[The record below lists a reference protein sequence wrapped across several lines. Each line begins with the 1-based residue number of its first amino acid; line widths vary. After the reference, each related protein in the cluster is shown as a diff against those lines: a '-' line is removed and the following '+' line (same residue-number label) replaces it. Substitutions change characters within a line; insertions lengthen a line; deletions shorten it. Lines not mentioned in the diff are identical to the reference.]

1 MRPLSAL
8 PWRGAS
14 VHVVGPVKR
23 VLLNDCVAVT
33 AEDLRAP
40 RAGEFGAAVLIAG
53 AVNPADHCVAAG
65 AVVVTLR
72 PCKRALGGCRAVVH
86 RADERLTRVLGL
98 GLAAQA
104 ARLHTHGVGV
114 TPGTGK
120 GVEVRHTVLVACAD
134 AGHTGRRLLEDEGRR
149 VVLAPLGQAGEH
161 PERAVPAC
169 SCRNRGL
176 PEVAR
181 CGRRDLPK
189 EVNAGELGHVHHVRL
204 SHLGLAAELA
214 GDREDDLVLT
224 HRCWENAQLCLARLH
239 ARLERSRAVLRR
251 GAVGSAPAGV
261 PLNHVL
267 RRRLFL
273 KHLGGQRRDARR
285 REQVAELEDLE

>member
-1 MRPLSAL
+1 MPDVRPLSAL
-8 PWRGAS
+8 PWRGAV
-14 VHVVGPVKR
+14 VHVVGPIKW
-23 VLLNDCVAVT
+23 VLLNDRVAVT

-40 RAGEFGAAVLIAG
+40 RAGELGAAILLTGIS
-53 AVNPADHCVAAG
+53 NPADYCVAAG
-65 AVVVTLR
+65 AEVVALR

-104 ARLHTHGVGV
+104 ARLHTRGVGV
-114 TPGTGK
+114 TPGAGK

-134 AGHTGRRLLEDEGRR
+134 AGHTRCRLLEDDRHL
-149 VVLAPLGQAGEH
+149 VVLAPHSRAGEH
-161 PERAVPAC
+161 PKRAVPAC

-189 EVNAGELGHVHHVRL
+189 EVNAGELGYVHHVRL

-224 HRCWENAQLCLARLH
+224 QPGASGEDTQLCLA
-239 ARLERSRAVLRR
+239 
-251 GAVGSAPAGV
+251 
-261 PLNHVL
+261 
-267 RRRLFL
+267 
-273 KHLGGQRRDARR
+273 
-285 REQVAELEDLE
+285 